1 MASNENHDVSN
12 EQLRFTDIADEPR
25 RMLPPIEGY
34 ENEPLV
40 SLEEAVQP
48 LVKHICTIEQQAQI
62 AKRNCKQNSVHD
74 LTMDESASIRLYTME
89 CKPKE
94 QCLYYVLNQT
104 LRSEDRSLLKDWF
117 RYLRLI
123 INALLKIPSSR
134 SRLLFRGVKLN
145 LSQDYPLGTKLFWWA
160 FSSCT
165 TSMEV
170 LEKGPFL
177 GAKGARTLFH
187 IDCYSSRDIRE
198 YSAHAKECEA
208 LLLPARQFQIVS
220 SLNAGNDLYVIHL
233 REVEPEFTCIKIPP
247 IVKNSS
253 NIASIPPPVPL
264 PDNPELESHL
274 ARLHHRSYLN
284 LVGWRLSDQDM
295 SFIAEQAVSN
305 KQCVKVSIRNS
316 PIASQ
321 GLLALAIAVRDSTT
335 IEELDLSNANL
346 TDNDLDLLAQH
357 ISIDQSL
364 AIKQWSCCGLVKV
377 KELLQAPIKILR
389 LSDNHIGDTG
399 IEYLVEVLKNR
410 RTLLELHLNGN
421 QISDH
426 GVRLLATILSTPT
439 SNLRKL
445 YLHNNPRISDLGINH
460 LIGMLRTN
468 RLLNTLWLINCNLTN
483 AGRQRLRDTVSTKK
497 DFYLNV
503 EQFN

>member
-1 MASNENHDVSN
+1 MASSENDEASNER
-12 EQLRFTDIADEPR
+12 LRFTDIADEPR
-25 RMLPPIEGY
+25 RMLPPISGFES
-34 ENEPLV
+34 EPLV

-89 CKPKE
+89 CKPNE

-123 INALLKIPSSR
+123 INALAKIPSSP
-134 SRLLFRGVKLN
+134 SCLLFRGVKLN
-145 LSQDYPLGTKLFWWA
+145 LSQDYPLGTKLFWWG

-165 TSMEV
+165 TSMEM

-198 YSAHAKECEA
+198 YSAHAKEYEA

-220 SLNAGNDLYVIHL
+220 SLNAGHDLYVIHL
-233 REVEPEFTCIKIPP
+233 REVEPEFSPIVIPP
-247 IVKNSS
+247 VKKKSS
-253 NIASIPPPVPL
+253 IIHIPDIIKPAVPL

-274 ARLHHRSYLN
+274 ARLQHRSNLN
-284 LVGWRLSDQDM
+284 LDGWRLSDQDM
-295 SFIAEQAVSN
+295 SFIAEQAISN

-321 GLLALAIAVRDSTT
+321 GLSALATAVRDSIT

-346 TDNDLDLLAQH
+346 TDNDLGLLAQH

-364 AIKQWSCCGLVKV
+364 AVKQWSCCGLVKV
-377 KELLQAPIKILR
+377 KELTKAPIKLLQ
-389 LSDNHIGDTG
+389 LSNNHIGDKG
-399 IEYLVEVLKNR
+399 MEYLVEVLKNK
-410 RTLLELHLNGN
+410 RTLVELHLNGN
-421 QISDH
+421 RISDH

-439 SNLRKL
+439 INLQKL
-445 YLHNNPRISDLGINH
+445 YLHNNPRISDLGIDH

-468 RLLNTLWLINCNLTN
+468 RLLNTLCIDHIGSSKQN
-483 AGRQRLRDTVSTKK
+483 TVDYSSLPK
-497 DFYLNV
+497 
-503 EQFN
+503 QFGCC